1 MGDCDMSIEENWS
14 MLDEQTHRL
23 RPDSIQSP
31 DGSIVIPVNAQTDL
45 REVWRPLTDIVRY
58 QGERSLEILLVIN
71 NFSPQSPPPE
81 VDAFGK
87 AGVTVVAVP
96 DLLQSVGERRST
108 ISGGLPGEDPAT
120 VTELHRAGMIMAA
133 RVFGL
138 EQASAEKVIFLDA
151 DSRLLAPTAIIDW
164 FLDQLSAGAQLAH
177 VRVTHFDLPPGLSV
191 RVRIALH
198 HLANWG
204 KRAVFGIPTTRGG
217 DFAVNRTL
225 MLQLYDKGLLLDDMS
240 VGSAVKS
247 VGGRVAYA
255 GNAPGLSIQTSGRT
269 VEGGWRNT
277 IWYFWWRLG
286 YNKRVLTRDV
296 SEGKSGCS

>member
-1 MGDCDMSIEENWS
+1 MSVEENWN
-14 MLDEQTHRL
+14 MLGEQARRL
-23 RPDSIQSP
+23 WSDTTCVP

-45 REVWRPLTDIVRY
+45 GEVWQVLTDIVRY

-71 NFSPQSPPPE
+71 NFLSQSPPRE
-81 VDAFGK
+81 VDAFRE

-96 DLLQSVGERRST
+96 DLRQLVGEMST
-108 ISGGLPGEDPAT
+108 NTSDRLSGEDPAT
-120 VTELHRAGMIMAA
+120 VTELHRAGLIMAA
-133 RVFGL
+133 RIFGL
-138 EQASAEKVIFLDA
+138 ERASAENVIFLDA
-151 DSRLLAPTAIIDW
+151 DSRLPAPTALINW

-177 VRVTHFDLPPGLSV
+177 VRVRHFDLPPGLSV

-217 DFAVNRTL
+217 DFAVRRTL
-225 MLQLYDKGLLLDDMS
+225 MLQLYAKGLLLDDMS

-247 VGGRVAYA
+247 VGGKVVYA
-255 GNAPGLSIQTSGRT
+255 GDASDLSIVTSGRT

-296 SEGKSGCS
+296 SEGESGCG